1 MLSGQD
7 YASRLR
13 EETRKELARHLQAL
27 EEDIRALQ
35 TSLSTSFAQIARKLE
50 STLELEVPA
59 AEAILADA
67 VKETEK
73 RKEDSRDEE
82 MLQLARF
89 AHDMRQSET
98 QEEILNSLLDGAHRY
113 APRLVLFVARGNHF
127 IAWSSRG
134 FTDET
139 ALRKCSFPVLDSQ
152 LLRAALDADGLITVN
167 DLSKESVLSQ
177 VFPEGAQWPWH
188 AFPMKAIHRPVAVLL
203 ATAADGRKCD
213 LESLCILM
221 DLTGLCIENIALK
234 ILQEVKFAKPPVPVP
249 APSLQ
254 PPAEKKVEAEPTA
267 LSGGVEKEP
276 EETPA
281 PEETEPAVPADLTAE
296 VSTDAGAELEDEVQ
310 ATTANL
316 ESLPSASTAEAP
328 PPVEETQTI
337 PAAPPEE
344 PQRNGTTQATE
355 EQEPAMSPA
364 FEVAPAVELPV
375 PESVR
380 PAILREVQPLTE
392 EEKLHADAKRF
403 ARLLASEIKL
413 YNEQRVLE
421 GRANRDLY
429 VRLKRDIDRSRD
441 MYQRRVSPLVSLKVD
456 YFHDE
461 VIRILGDND
470 PSTLGSEYP
479 GPRVES

>member
-13 EETRKELARHLQAL
+13 EETRKELAHHLQTL
-27 EEDIRALQ
+27 EEDIRTLQ
-35 TSLSTSFAQIARKLE
+35 TSLSTSFAQIAQKLG

-59 AEAILADA
+59 AEAILADT

-134 FTDET
+134 FSDET
-139 ALRKCSFPVLDSQ
+139 ALRKCSFPILDSQ
-152 LLRAALDADGLITVN
+152 LLREALDADGLITVN
-167 DLSKESVLSQ
+167 DLSNEPVLLQ
-177 VFPEGAQWPWH
+177 AFPEGAQWPWH

-234 ILQEVKFAKPPVPVP
+234 ILQEVKFAKPPVP
-249 APSLQ
+249 APSPQ
-254 PPAEKKVEAEPTA
+254 PPAEKKVEAEPAA

-276 EETPA
+276 EETRA

-296 VSTDAGAELEDEVQ
+296 VSTDAGAEIEDEVQ

-316 ESLPSASTAEAP
+316 EPLPSASTAEAP
-328 PPVEETQTI
+328 PTDEEARTI

-344 PQRNGTTQATE
+344 PQRDGTTQATE
-355 EQEPAMSPA
+355 EQEPAMSPTA
-364 FEVAPAVELPV
+364 EMAPAVELAV

-441 MYQRRVSPLVSLKVD
+441 MYQKRVSPLVSLKVD

>member
-13 EETRKELARHLQAL
+13 EETRRELARNLQAL
-27 EEDIRALQ
+27 EEDIRTLQ
-35 TSLSTSFAQIARKLE
+35 TNFSTSFAQIARKLG

-59 AEAILADA
+59 AEAILVDA
-67 VKETEK
+67 VKEAEK
-73 RKEDSRDEE
+73 RKEGSRDEE

-89 AHDMRQSET
+89 AHDMRQRET

-113 APRLVLFVARGNHF
+113 APRLVLFVARGNQF

-134 FTDET
+134 FTDEA
-139 ALRKCSFPVLDSQ
+139 ALRKCSFPIANSQ
-152 LLRAALDADGLITVN
+152 LLHDALDADGLITVN

-177 VFPEGAQWPWH
+177 ALPEGAQWPWH

-203 ATAADGRKCD
+203 ASAADGGKCD

-234 ILQEVKFAKPPVPVP
+234 ILQEVKIDRPPVPS
-249 APSLQ
+249 PSFHPSVGKQ
-254 PPAEKKVEAEPTA
+254 AEAGPVAFA
-267 LSGGVEKEP
+267 GSSEKGP
-276 EETPA
+276 EESA
-281 PEETEPAVPADLTAE
+281 PDQETKPAVAAEQTAE
-296 VSTDAGAELEDEVQ
+296 ICIDAGAGPDDQ
-310 ATTANL
+310 IQ
-316 ESLPSASTAEAP
+316 PSAADLEPLSSAPSPEALP
-328 PPVEETQTI
+328 IEEPQTS
-337 PAAPPEE
+337 AAAQPEE
-344 PQRNGTTQATE
+344 PQGDGEAQSAE
-355 EQEPAMSPA
+355 EPQPAMSPA
-364 FEVAPAVELPV
+364 AEVAPTVELPV
-375 PESVR
+375 PEPVR

-413 YNEQRVLE
+413 YNEQRVVE

-441 MYQRRVSPLVSLKVD
+441 MYERRVSPLVSLKVD

-470 PSTLGSEYP
+470 PSTLGSDYP

>member
-27 EEDIRALQ
+27 EEDIRSLQ
-35 TSLSTSFAQIARKLE
+35 AGLSTSFAQIARKLG

-59 AEAILADA
+59 AEAILAEA

-134 FTDET
+134 FADET
-139 ALRKCSFPVLDSQ
+139 ALRKCSFPVLDSR
-152 LLRAALDADGLITVN
+152 LLREALDADGLITVN
-167 DLSKESVLSQ
+167 DLSKEPVLSQ
-177 VFPEGAQWPWH
+177 ALPEGAQWPWH

-203 ATAADGRKCD
+203 AAAADGRKCD

-221 DLTGLCIENIALK
+221 DLTGMCIENIALK
-234 ILQEVKFAKPPVPVP
+234 ILQEVKFAKPLVT

-254 PPAEKKVEAEPTA
+254 PPAEKKVEAEPAA
-267 LSGGVEKEP
+267 LSGGVGKEP

-281 PEETEPAVPADLTAE
+281 PEETEPAVPAVLTAE
-296 VSTDAGAELEDEVQ
+296 VSTDAGEGLEDEVQ
-310 ATTANL
+310 ATAANL
-316 ESLPSASTAEAP
+316 EPLPSASIAEAP
-328 PPVEETQTI
+328 PSVEEAQTI

-344 PQRNGTTQATE
+344 PQRDGTTQATE
-355 EQEPAMSPA
+355 EPEPAILPA
-364 FEVAPAVELPV
+364 VEVAPVVELPV
-375 PESVR
+375 LEPVR
-380 PAILREVQPLTE
+380 PAILREVLPLTE